1 MKRIILAIA
10 PALVFLPSPAQTPKA
25 RDFNTVTDSLQQ
37 RLKRR
42 TGVTSRFKLEK
53 VAVRGNAL
61 DFHFSQ
67 NLLGQPFRKGDITWL
82 TEQIEELGKDKLGSY
97 KVGTL
102 YAKGQKL
109 SSLTQ
114 PAVGRDGSAL
124 ATSFRVKEPKGTP
137 LVQGADNWPLGLSGR
152 HIALWQSHGR
162 YYNDE
167 TGLWDWQRS
176 PNHRTLEDVYTQ
188 SYVLPFLIPMLEN
201 AGAVVLTPRERDIQT
216 REVVCDNDPAFTEGR
231 TPAVRAKGKYQEEG
245 NWEDAGTGFADF
257 SATYKDYDFP
267 FGKGSAR
274 KIHTAREG
282 EETARIVWRPTIEE
296 KGNYAVYVSYK
307 TLPESTSDARYT
319 IHHLGGETLKHV
331 NQQMGGGMWIY
342 LGTYLFDKGSHGYVE
357 LTNVSSDLGV
367 VTADAVRFGGGMGKV
382 ERGGELSGM
391 PAHVEGALY
400 NLQYSGIDLAIADEW
415 DAEYT
420 KEYACRGAW
429 VQEIT
434 GGSRVNPE
442 ASGRRIPIDLSL
454 AFHTDAGITPN
465 DSIIGTLAIYTLKNK
480 GAEVFPSGE
489 KRLSSRLLCD
499 LVQTQVVEDIRATYE
514 PDWTRRET
522 WDRSYSESR
531 TTNVP
536 ALLLELL
543 SHQNFADMRYGMD
556 PGFRF
561 TACRAVYKG
570 VLKFLSAR
578 YGTPYAVQPLP
589 VHAFSAQLD
598 SNHQVV
604 LNWAET
610 RDALEPTA
618 QADYYKV
625 YTRVDDGGF
634 DGGRQVKE
642 PTCTLPLEEG
652 HIYSFQITACNA
664 GGESFPSEILAAG
677 FPSADAKK
685 VLVVNNFTRVS
696 APTWFDTPQYAG
708 FTDNLESGV
717 PWGTDILMAGTV
729 FNFDRN
735 SEYTS
740 NDNPGFG
747 GSFTDMCGSQIAGN
761 TFDFVYQ
768 HGRAVMDAG
777 CAFESSSAEAFTG
790 GTDAWAVDLICG
802 KQLTT
807 QVGRGAVPNKF
818 MVFTHELQNALK
830 TYTGR
835 GGNVL
840 ISGSYIATDAWDH
853 LYPGVPKAPES
864 TRTFVKQ
871 VLGYQWVTNFGDVS
885 GFARPEAQSKLP
897 LVSYNRAWS
906 PLIYKVDNADGIAPA
921 GKDTRVLLRYE
932 GTDIPAAT
940 LYAPKAGYRVAAF
953 GFPLETS
960 AQMGEV
966 IKCVFGTFF
975 ANKALSVN
983 N

>member
-10 PALVFLPSPAQTPKA
+10 LALVFLPSPAQTPKA

-137 LVQGADNWPLGLSGR
+137 LVQGADEWPLGLSGR

-282 EETARIVWRPTIEE
+282 EEPARIVWRPTIEE

-442 ASGRRIPIDLSL
+442 TSGRRIPIDLSL

-598 SNHQVV
+598 TNHQVV

-642 PTCTLPLEEG
+642 TTCTLPLEEG
-652 HIYSFQITACNA
+652 HIYSFRITACNA

-818 MVFTHELQNALK
+818 TVFTHELQNALK

>member
-1 MKRIILAIA
+1 MKRLLLSL
-10 PALVFLPSPAQTPKA
+10 ALVLAFLPSPAQTPKA
-25 RDFNTVTDSLQQ
+25 RDFSTVTDSLQQ

-42 TGVTSRFKLEK
+42 TGVTTRFKLEK
-53 VAVRGNAL
+53 VLVRGNAL
-61 DFHFSQ
+61 DFYFSQ
-67 NLLGQPFRKGDITWL
+67 NLLGQPYRKGDITWL
-82 TEQIEELGKDKLGSY
+82 TEQIEELGKSKLGKY
-97 KVGTL
+97 KVGNI
-102 YAKGQKL
+102 YAKGIRL
-109 SSLTQ
+109 AHITQ
-114 PAVGRDGSAL
+114 PAVNNDGTAL
-124 ATSFRVKEPKGTP
+124 ATSFRVDEPKGTP
-137 LVQGADNWPLGLSGR
+137 LVQGADEWPLGLTGR

-162 YYNDE
+162 YFNDE

-201 AGAVVLTPRERDIQT
+201 AGAVVLTPRERDTQT

-231 TPAVRAKGKYQEEG
+231 TPSVRARGRYQETGE
-245 NWEDAGTGFADF
+245 WEEAGTGFADF
-257 SATYKDYDFP
+257 SAVYKGYDFP

-282 EETARIVWRPTIEE
+282 EVPARIIWRPTIEE

-342 LGTYLFDKGSHGYVE
+342 LGTYLFDKGTQGFVE
-357 LTNVSSDLGV
+357 LTNLSSDLGI

-382 ERGGELSGM
+382 ERGGEISGQ
-391 PAHVEGALY
+391 PAYIEGALY
-400 NLQYSGIDLAIADEW
+400 NLQYSGIDLSITDEW
-415 DAEYT
+415 DTEYT
-420 KEYACRGAW
+420 REYASRGAW

-434 GGSRVNPE
+434 GGSRVNPQ
-442 ASGRRIPIDLSL
+442 ATGRRIPIDLSL

-499 LVQTQVVEDIRATYE
+499 LVQTQVVQDIRTLYE
-514 PDWTRRET
+514 PNWSRRET

-531 TTNVP
+531 TPNVP

-543 SHQNFADMRYGMD
+543 SHQNFADMRYGLD
-556 PGFRF
+556 PSFRF
-561 TACRAVYKG
+561 DACRAVYKG
-570 VLKFLSAR
+570 ILKFLSAR
-578 YGTPYAVQPLP
+578 YGVPYAVQPLP
-589 VHAFSAQLD
+589 VHAFSAKLD
-598 SNHQVV
+598 SSHQVV

-610 RDALEPTA
+610 RDPLEPTA
-618 QADYYKV
+618 QAAYYKV
-625 YTRVDDGGF
+625 YTRKDDGGF
-634 DGGRQVKE
+634 DNGRQVKE
-642 PTCTLPLEEG
+642 NTCTLPLEAG
-652 HIYSFQITACNA
+652 HVYSFKITACNA

-677 FPSADAKK
+677 FPSADTKK
-685 VLVVNNFTRVS
+685 VLVVNNFTRVA
-696 APTWFDTPQYAG
+696 APTWFDSPQYAG
-708 FTDNLESGV
+708 FMDNQESGV
-717 PWGTDILMAGTV
+717 PWGKDILMAGTV
-729 FNFDRN
+729 YNFDRN
-735 SEYTS
+735 SEYVS
-740 NDNPGFG
+740 DDNPGFG
-747 GSFTDMCGSQIAGN
+747 GSYTDMCGSQIAGN

-768 HGRAVMDAG
+768 HGRAVLEAG
-777 CAFESSSAEAFTG
+777 YAFESSSAEAFTG

-807 QVGRGAVPNKF
+807 QVGRGAVPHKF
-818 MVFTHELQNALK
+818 EVFTHDLQNALK
-830 TYTGR
+830 TYTTR

-864 TRTFVKQ
+864 TRAFIKQ
-871 VLGYQWVTNFGDVS
+871 VLGYDWVTNFGDVS
-885 GFARPEAQSKLP
+885 GFAKPQAGSGLP

-921 GKDTRVLLRYE
+921 SKDSRVLLRYE
-932 GTDIPAAT
+932 GTNIPAAT
-940 LYAPKAGYRVAAF
+940 LYKGKGYQVAAF

-966 IKCVFGTFF
+966 VKSVLHTFRQG
-975 ANKALSVN
+975 NS
-983 N
+983 

>member
-10 PALVFLPSPAQTPKA
+10 LALVFLPSPAQTPKA

-137 LVQGADNWPLGLSGR
+137 LVQGADEWPLGLSGR

-442 ASGRRIPIDLSL
+442 TSGRRIPIDLSL
-454 AFHTDAGITPN
+454 AFHTDAGITPG

-598 SNHQVV
+598 TNHQVV

-642 PTCTLPLEEG
+642 TTCTLPLEEG
-652 HIYSFQITACNA
+652 HIYSFRITACNA

-818 MVFTHELQNALK
+818 TVFTHELQNALK

>member
-1 MKRIILAIA
+1 MKRILLSLALV
-10 PALVFLPSPAQTPKA
+10 LVFLPSPAQTPKA

-42 TGVTSRFKLEK
+42 TGVTTRFKLEK
-53 VAVRGNAL
+53 VLVRGNAL
-61 DFHFSQ
+61 DFYFSQ
-67 NLLGQPFRKGDITWL
+67 NLLGQPYRKGDISWL
-82 TEQIEELGKDKLGSY
+82 TEQIEELGKSKLGKY
-97 KVGTL
+97 KVGNL
-102 YAKGQKL
+102 YAKGIRL
-109 SSLTQ
+109 ASITQ
-114 PAVGRDGSAL
+114 PAVGNDGSAL
-124 ATSFRVKEPKGTP
+124 ATTFRVNEPKGTP
-137 LVQGADNWPLGLSGR
+137 LVQGADEWPMGLSGR

-162 YYNDE
+162 YFNDE

-216 REVVCDNDPAFTEGR
+216 REIVCDNDPAFTEGR
-231 TPAVRAKGKYQEEG
+231 TPSVRARGRYQETGE
-245 NWEDAGTGFADF
+245 WEEAGTGFADF
-257 SATYKDYDFP
+257 SAVYKDYDFP
-267 FGKGSAR
+267 FSKGTAK

-282 EETARIVWRPTIEE
+282 EVPARIIWRPTIEE

-342 LGTYLFDKGSHGYVE
+342 LGTYLFDKGTQGFVE
-357 LTNVSSDLGV
+357 LTNLSSDLGV

-382 ERGGELSGM
+382 ERGGEISGM
-391 PAHVEGALY
+391 PAYVEGALY
-400 NLQYSGIDLAIADEW
+400 NLQYSGIDLAITDEW
-415 DAEYT
+415 DNEYT
-420 KEYACRGAW
+420 KEYASRGAW

-442 ASGRRIPIDLSL
+442 ATGRRIPIDLSL

-480 GAEVFPSGE
+480 GAEVFPNGE

-499 LVQTQVVEDIRATYE
+499 LVQTQVVEDIRTLYE
-514 PDWTRRET
+514 PNWSRRET

-561 TACRAVYKG
+561 DACRAVYKG
-570 VLKFLSAR
+570 ILKFLSAR
-578 YGTPYAVQPLP
+578 YGIPYAVQPLP
-589 VHAFSAQLD
+589 VHAFSAKLD
-598 SNHQVV
+598 STHQVV

-610 RDALEPTA
+610 RDPLEPTA
-618 QADYYKV
+618 QATYFKI
-625 YTRVDDGGF
+625 YTRKDDGGF
-634 DGGRQVKE
+634 DNGRQVKE
-642 PTCTLPLEEG
+642 NTCTLPLEEG
-652 HIYSFQITACNA
+652 HVYSFKITACNA

-677 FPSADAKK
+677 FPSAEKKK

-717 PWGTDILMAGTV
+717 PWGTEINMAGTV

-735 SEYTS
+735 SEYVS
-740 NDNPGFG
+740 DDNPGFG
-747 GSFTDMCGSQIAGN
+747 GSYTDMCGTQIAGN

-768 HGRAVMDAG
+768 HGRAVLEAG
-777 CAFESSSAEAFTG
+777 YAFESSSAEAFTG

-807 QVGRGAVPNKF
+807 QVGRGAVPHKF
-818 MVFTHELQNALK
+818 EVFSHDLQNALK
-830 TYTGR
+830 TYTTR
-835 GGNVL
+835 GGHVL

-864 TRTFVKQ
+864 TRSFIKQ
-871 VLGYQWVTNFGDVS
+871 VLGYEWVTNFGDVS
-885 GFARPEAQSKLP
+885 GFAKPQAKSNLP

-921 GKDTRVLLRYE
+921 GKDSRVLLRYE
-932 GTDIPAAT
+932 GTNIPAAT
-940 LYAPKAGYRVAAF
+940 LYNGKGYRVAAF

-960 AQMGEV
+960 AQMDEV
-966 IKCVFGTFF
+966 IKGVLKLF
-975 ANKALSVN
+975 SE
-983 N
+983 

>member
-1 MKRIILAIA
+1 MKRFLLSLALV
-10 PALVFLPSPAQTPKA
+10 LVFLPSPAQTPKA

-42 TGVTSRFKLEK
+42 TGVTTRFKLEK
-53 VAVRGNAL
+53 VLVRGSAL
-61 DFHFSQ
+61 DFYFSQ
-67 NLLGQPFRKGDITWL
+67 NLLGQPYRKGDITWL
-82 TEQIEELGKDKLGSY
+82 TEQIEELGKSKLGKY
-97 KVGTL
+97 KVGNI
-102 YAKGQKL
+102 YAKGIRL
-109 SSLTQ
+109 AHITQ
-114 PAVGRDGSAL
+114 PAVGNDGAAL
-124 ATSFRVKEPKGTP
+124 ATSFRVSEPKGTP
-137 LVQGADNWPLGLSGR
+137 LVQGADEWPMGLSGR

-162 YYNDE
+162 YFNDE

-231 TPAVRAKGKYQEEG
+231 TPSVRSRGRYQEDG
-245 NWEDAGTGFADF
+245 DWQDAGTGFADF
-257 SATYKDYDFP
+257 SAVYKGYDFP

-282 EETARIVWRPTIEE
+282 EQPAQIIWRPIIEE

-331 NQQMGGGMWIY
+331 NQQMGGGMWVY
-342 LGTYLFDKGSHGYVE
+342 LGTYLFDKGSKGYVE

-382 ERGGELSGM
+382 ERGGEISGM
-391 PAHVEGALY
+391 PAYVEGALY
-400 NLQYSGIDLAIADEW
+400 NLQYSGIDLAITDEW
-415 DAEYT
+415 DSEYT
-420 KEYACRGAW
+420 REYASRGAW

-442 ASGRRIPIDLSL
+442 NPGRRIPIDLSL

-480 GAEVFPSGE
+480 GAEVFPNGE

-499 LVQTQVVEDIRATYE
+499 LVQTQVVEDIRTLYE
-514 PDWTRRET
+514 PNWTRRET

-561 TACRAVYKG
+561 DACRAVYKG
-570 VLKFLSAR
+570 ILKFLSAR
-578 YGTPYAVQPLP
+578 YGVPYAVQPLP
-589 VHAFSAQLD
+589 VHAFSAKLD
-598 SNHQVV
+598 STHQVV

-618 QADYYKV
+618 QATYFKV
-625 YTRVDDGGF
+625 YTRKDNGGF
-634 DGGRQVKE
+634 DNGRQVKE
-642 PTCTLPLEEG
+642 NTCALPLEDG
-652 HIYSFQITACNA
+652 HVYSFKITACNA
-664 GGESFPSEILAAG
+664 GGESFPSEILAVG
-677 FPSADAKK
+677 FPSADSKK

-717 PWGTDILMAGTV
+717 PWGTEINMAGTV

-740 NDNPGFG
+740 DDNPGFG
-747 GSFTDMCGSQIAGN
+747 GSYTDMCGTQIAGN

-768 HGRAVMDAG
+768 HGRAVLDAG
-777 CAFESSSAEAFTG
+777 YAFESSSAEAFTG

-807 QVGRGAVPNKF
+807 QVGRGAVPHKF
-818 MVFTHELQNALK
+818 EVFTHDLQNALK
-830 TYTGR
+830 TYTSR
-835 GGNVL
+835 GGHVL

-871 VLGYQWVTNFGDVS
+871 VLGYEWVTNFGDVS
-885 GFARPEAQSKLP
+885 GFAKPQTKSNLP

-921 GKDTRVLLRYE
+921 GRDSRVLLRYE
-932 GTDIPAAT
+932 GTNIPAAT
-940 LYAPKAGYRVAAF
+940 LFNGKGYRVAAF

-966 IKCVFGTFF
+966 IKGILKLF
-975 ANKALSVN
+975 SE
-983 N
+983 

>member
-1 MKRIILAIA
+1 MKRLLLSL
-10 PALVFLPSPAQTPKA
+10 ALVLAFLPSPAQTPKA
-25 RDFNTVTDSLQQ
+25 RDFSTVTDSLQQ

-42 TGVTSRFKLEK
+42 TGVTTRFKLEK
-53 VAVRGNAL
+53 VLVRGNAL
-61 DFHFSQ
+61 DFYFSQ
-67 NLLGQPFRKGDITWL
+67 NLLGQPYRKGDITWL
-82 TEQIEELGKDKLGSY
+82 TEQIEELGKSKLGKY
-97 KVGTL
+97 KVGNI
-102 YAKGQKL
+102 YAKGIRL
-109 SSLTQ
+109 AHITQ
-114 PAVGRDGSAL
+114 PAVNNDGSAL
-124 ATSFRVKEPKGTP
+124 ATSFRVDEPKGTP
-137 LVQGADNWPLGLSGR
+137 LVQGADEWPLGLTGR

-162 YYNDE
+162 YFNDE

-201 AGAVVLTPRERDIQT
+201 AGAVVLTPRERDTQT

-231 TPAVRAKGKYQEEG
+231 TPSVRARGRYQETGE
-245 NWEDAGTGFADF
+245 WEEAGTGFADF
-257 SATYKDYDFP
+257 SAVYKGYDFP

-282 EETARIVWRPTIEE
+282 EVPARIIWRPTIEE

-342 LGTYLFDKGSHGYVE
+342 LGTYLFDKGSQGFVE
-357 LTNVSSDLGV
+357 LTNLSSDLGI

-382 ERGGELSGM
+382 ERGGEISGL
-391 PAHVEGALY
+391 PAYVEGALY
-400 NLQYSGIDLAIADEW
+400 NLQYSGIDLSITDEW
-415 DAEYT
+415 DTEYT
-420 KEYACRGAW
+420 REYASRGAW

-434 GGSRVNPE
+434 GGSRVNPQ
-442 ASGRRIPIDLSL
+442 ATGRRIPIDLSL

-499 LVQTQVVEDIRATYE
+499 LVQTQVVQDIRTLYE
-514 PDWTRRET
+514 PNWSRRET

-531 TTNVP
+531 TPNVP

-543 SHQNFADMRYGMD
+543 SHQNFADMRYGLD
-556 PGFRF
+556 PSFRF
-561 TACRAVYKG
+561 DACRAVYKG
-570 VLKFLSAR
+570 ILKFLSAR
-578 YGTPYAVQPLP
+578 YGVPYAVQPLP
-589 VHAFSAQLD
+589 VHAFSAKLD
-598 SNHQVV
+598 STHQVV
-604 LNWAET
+604 LHWAET
-610 RDALEPTA
+610 RDPLEPTA
-618 QADYYKV
+618 QATYYKV
-625 YTRVDDGGF
+625 YTRKDDGGF
-634 DGGRQVKE
+634 DNGRQVKE
-642 PTCTLPLEEG
+642 NTCTLPLEAG
-652 HIYSFQITACNA
+652 HVYSFKITACNA

-677 FPSADAKK
+677 FPSADTKK
-685 VLVVNNFTRVS
+685 VLVVNNFTRVA
-696 APTWFDTPQYAG
+696 APTWFDSPQYAG
-708 FTDNLESGV
+708 FMDNQESGV
-717 PWGTDILMAGTV
+717 PWGKDILMAGTV
-729 FNFDRN
+729 YNFDRN
-735 SEYTS
+735 SEYVS
-740 NDNPGFG
+740 DDNPGFG
-747 GSFTDMCGSQIAGN
+747 GSYTDMCGSQIAGN

-768 HGRAVMDAG
+768 HGRAVLEAG
-777 CAFESSSAEAFTG
+777 YAFESSSAEAFTG

-818 MVFTHELQNALK
+818 EVFTHDLQNALK
-830 TYTGR
+830 TYTTR

-864 TRTFVKQ
+864 TRAFIKQ
-871 VLGYQWVTNFGDVS
+871 VLGYDWVTNFGDVS
-885 GFARPEAQSKLP
+885 GFAKPQAGSGLP

-921 GKDTRVLLRYE
+921 GRDSRVLLRYE
-932 GTDIPAAT
+932 GTNIPAAT
-940 LYAPKAGYRVAAF
+940 LYKGKGYQVAAF

-966 IKCVFGTFF
+966 VKSVLHTFRQG
-975 ANKALSVN
+975 NSQ
-983 N
+983 

>member
-10 PALVFLPSPAQTPKA
+10 LALVFLPSPAQTPKA

>member
-1 MKRIILAIA
+1 MKRFLLSL
-10 PALVFLPSPAQTPKA
+10 ALVLAVLPSPAQTPRA

-42 TGVTSRFKLEK
+42 TGVTTRFKLEK
-53 VAVRGNAL
+53 VLVRGNAL
-61 DFHFSQ
+61 DFYFSQ
-67 NLLGQPFRKGDITWL
+67 NLLGQPYRKGDISWL
-82 TEQIEELGKDKLGSY
+82 TEQIEELGRSKLGKY
-97 KVGTL
+97 KVGNI
-102 YAKGQKL
+102 YAKGIRL
-109 SSLTQ
+109 AHITQ
-114 PAVGRDGSAL
+114 PAVNNDGSAL
-124 ATSFRVKEPKGTP
+124 ATSFRVNEPKGTP
-137 LVQGADNWPLGLSGR
+137 LVQGADEWPMGLSGR

-231 TPAVRAKGKYQEEG
+231 TPTVRALGRYQETGE
-245 NWEDAGTGFADF
+245 WLDAGTGFADF
-257 SATYKDYDFP
+257 SAVYKGYDFP

-274 KIHTAREG
+274 KIHTARED
-282 EETARIVWRPTIEE
+282 EEPARIIWRPTMEE
-296 KGNYAVYVSYK
+296 KGSYAVYVSYK

-342 LGTYLFDKGSHGYVE
+342 LGTYLFDKGSKGYVE
-357 LTNVSSDLGV
+357 LTNISSDLGV

-382 ERGGELSGM
+382 ERGGEISGM
-391 PAHVEGALY
+391 PAYVEGALY
-400 NLQYSGIDLAIADEW
+400 NLQYSGIDLSITDEW
-415 DAEYT
+415 DSEYT
-420 KEYACRGAW
+420 KEYASRGAW

-442 ASGRRIPIDLSL
+442 NPGRRIPIDLSL
-454 AFHTDAGITPN
+454 AFHTDAGITPG

-480 GAEVFPSGE
+480 GAEVFPNGE

-499 LVQTQVVEDIRATYE
+499 LVQTQVVEDIRTLYE
-514 PDWTRRET
+514 PDWSRRET

-556 PGFRF
+556 PSFRF
-561 TACRAVYKG
+561 DACRAVYKG
-570 VLKFLSAR
+570 ILKFLSAR
-578 YGTPYAVQPLP
+578 YGVPYAVQPLP
-589 VHAFSAQLD
+589 VHAFSAKLD
-598 SNHQVV
+598 STHQVV

-610 RDALEPTA
+610 RDPLEPTA
-618 QADYYKV
+618 QATYFKV
-625 YTRVDDGGF
+625 YTRKDDGGF
-634 DGGRQVKE
+634 DNGRQVKE
-642 PTCTLPLEEG
+642 NTCTLPLQDG
-652 HIYSFQITACNA
+652 HVYSFKITACNA

-677 FPSADAKK
+677 FPSANTKK

-696 APTWFDTPQYAG
+696 GPTWFDTPQYAG

-717 PWGTDILMAGTV
+717 PWGKDILMAGTV

-740 NDNPGFG
+740 DDNPGFG
-747 GSFTDMCGSQIAGN
+747 GSYTDMCGTQIAGN

-768 HGRAVMDAG
+768 HGRAVLDAG
-777 CAFESSSAEAFTG
+777 YAFESSSAEAFTG

-807 QVGRGAVPNKF
+807 QVGRGAVPHKF
-818 MVFTHELQNALK
+818 EVFTHDLQNALK
-830 TYTGR
+830 TYTSR
-835 GGNVL
+835 GGHVL

-864 TRTFVKQ
+864 TRSFIKQ
-871 VLGYQWVTNFGDVS
+871 VLGYEWVTNFGDVS
-885 GFARPEAQSKLP
+885 GFAKPQPKSNLP

-906 PLIYKVDNADGIAPA
+906 PLVYKVDNADGIAPA
-921 GKDTRVLLRYE
+921 GMNSRVLLRYE
-932 GTDIPAAT
+932 GTNIPAAT
-940 LYAPKAGYRVAAF
+940 FLNGNGYRVAAF

-960 AQMGEV
+960 AQMGKV
-966 IKCVFGTFF
+966 IKGVL
-975 ANKALSVN
+975 KLLSE
-983 N
+983 